1 MSRKFL
7 VLSALAL
14 GLIVPASA
22 KVYTRDEAVKTA
34 MENSADI
41 KTAEED
47 LVKASSAV
55 EGGYGAAYPQV
66 DLSADI
72 KWLLGRDDVNG
83 GTPITDIAGD
93 SSMEANKFDKNV
105 LAPTLDKMANGMS
118 AQLYPWQ
125 SSVSLTVA
133 QVLYAAGQI
142 GTGINIAKGYKLL
155 AETQLENQKI
165 TVRYDVE
172 TAFDELILLDSAIAI
187 TEESIKL
194 TEAHLET
201 AKQSYQSGM
210 GTELDVIRAELAL
223 DQLKSE
229 YEQKKKNR
237 ILARNK
243 LLNTMGLNWDSD
255 VEFVGEL
262 RNPESNVTYPDTA
275 MSNVLQRR
283 KEITLLKTQEEI
295 DANKINIA
303 EAGYKP
309 TVALYGG
316 IVYSNAQ
323 NHFYEWDAPKWD
335 KLNKFVGLK
344 LTMNLFNGFQSRE
357 GVTQAKSTLR
367 SSQIKRENA
376 ERGFRMQIEACANT
390 LEDAQTQLELQKR
403 QIELAT
409 RNYDL
414 TDAAYKI
421 GHETQVNLLD
431 ANLKLHQ
438 ARLGYMQAV
447 LNWNKAYNALLQAT
461 GEY

>member
-22 KVYTRDEAVKTA
+22 KTYTRDEAVKTA

-41 KTAEED
+41 KSAEED
-47 LVKASSAV
+47 LVKASSVV

-66 DLSADI
+66 DLNADI
-72 KWLLGRDDVNG
+72 KWLLGRDDVNV
-83 GTPITDIAGD
+83 GTPITDLAGD

-105 LAPTLDKMANGMS
+105 LAPSLDKMMNGMS
-118 AQLYPWQ
+118 SQLYPWQ
-125 SSVSLTVA
+125 SSVSLTVS

-172 TAFDELILLDSAIAI
+172 TAFDELIVLDSSIAI
-187 TEESIKL
+187 TKESIKL

-210 GTELDVIRAELAL
+210 GTELDQIRAELAL
-223 DQLKSE
+223 DQLKST
-229 YEQKKKNR
+229 YESSKKQR

-262 RNPESNVTYPDTA
+262 RNPESNISYPDTA

-283 KEITLLKTQEEI
+283 KEIALLKTQEEI
-295 DANKINIA
+295 EANKINIA
-303 EAGYKP
+303 EAEYKP
-309 TVALYGG
+309 TIALYGG
-316 IVYSNAQ
+316 IVYSN
-323 NHFYEWDAPKWD
+323 NKNNFYEWDAPKWD

-344 LTMNLFNGFQSRE
+344 LSMNLFKGFQSRE

-367 SSQIKRENA
+367 SAQIKRENA

-390 LEDAQTQLELQKR
+390 LEDAQTQLDLQKR

-438 ARLGYMQAV
+438 AKMGYMQAV

>member
-22 KVYTRDEAVKTA
+22 KTYTRDEAVKTA

-41 KTAEED
+41 KSAEED
-47 LVKASSAV
+47 LVKASSVV

-66 DLSADI
+66 DLNADI
-72 KWLLGRDDVNG
+72 KWLLGRDDVNV
-83 GTPITDIAGD
+83 GTPITDLAGD

-105 LAPTLDKMANGMS
+105 LAPSLDKMMNGMS
-118 AQLYPWQ
+118 SQLYPWQ
-125 SSVSLTVA
+125 SSVSLTVS

-172 TAFDELILLDSAIAI
+172 TAFDELIVLDSSIAI
-187 TEESIKL
+187 TKESIKL

-210 GTELDVIRAELAL
+210 GTELDQIRAELAL
-223 DQLKSE
+223 DQLKST
-229 YEQKKKNR
+229 YESSKKQR

-262 RNPESNVTYPDTA
+262 RNPDSNISYPDTA

-283 KEITLLKTQEEI
+283 KEIALLKTQEEI
-295 DANKINIA
+295 EANKINIA
-303 EAGYKP
+303 EAEYKP
-309 TVALYGG
+309 TIALYGG
-316 IVYSNAQ
+316 IVYSN
-323 NHFYEWDAPKWD
+323 NKNNFYEWDAPKWD

-344 LTMNLFNGFQSRE
+344 LSMNLFKGFQSRE

-367 SSQIKRENA
+367 SAQIKRENA

-390 LEDAQTQLELQKR
+390 LEDAQTQLDLQKR

-421 GHETQVNLLD
+421 GQETQVNLLD

-438 ARLGYMQAV
+438 AKMGYMQAV

>member
-22 KVYTRDEAVKTA
+22 KTYTRDEAVKTA

-41 KTAEED
+41 KSAEED
-47 LVKASSAV
+47 LVKASSVV

-66 DLSADI
+66 DLNADI
-72 KWLLGRDDVNG
+72 KWLLGRDDVNV
-83 GTPITDIAGD
+83 GTPITDLAGD

-105 LAPTLDKMANGMS
+105 LAPSLDKMMNGMS
-118 AQLYPWQ
+118 SQLYPWQ
-125 SSVSLTVA
+125 SSVSLTVS

-172 TAFDELILLDSAIAI
+172 TAFDELIVLDSSIAI
-187 TEESIKL
+187 TKESIKL

-210 GTELDVIRAELAL
+210 GTELDQIRAELAL
-223 DQLKSE
+223 DQLKST
-229 YEQKKKNR
+229 YESSKKQR

-262 RNPESNVTYPDTA
+262 RNPESNISYPDTA

-283 KEITLLKTQEEI
+283 KEIALLKTQEEI
-295 DANKINIA
+295 EANKINIA
-303 EAGYKP
+303 EAEYKP
-309 TVALYGG
+309 TIALYGG
-316 IVYSNAQ
+316 IVYSN
-323 NHFYEWDAPKWD
+323 NKNNFYEWDAPKWD

-344 LTMNLFNGFQSRE
+344 LSMNLFKGFQSRE

-367 SSQIKRENA
+367 SAQIKRENA

-390 LEDAQTQLELQKR
+390 LEDAQTQLDLQKR

-421 GHETQVNLLD
+421 GQETQVNLLD

-438 ARLGYMQAV
+438 AKMGYMQAV

>member
-22 KVYTRDEAVKTA
+22 KVYTREEAVKTA

-41 KTAEED
+41 KTAEES
-47 LVKASSAV
+47 VIQATSQV
-55 EGGYGAAYPQV
+55 EGGYGAAYPSI
-66 DLSADI
+66 DLNANVTRI
-72 KWLLGRDDVNG
+72 FGLDDVKMG
-83 GTPITDIAGD
+83 SPMASAAGD
-93 SSMEANKFDKNV
+93 SSMGANKFDKDV
-105 LAPTLDKMANGMS
+105 VAPALDNIINGMS
-118 AQLYPWQ
+118 AQRYRWQ
-125 SSVSLTVA
+125 SNIGLQLT
-133 QVLYAAGQI
+133 QTLYAQGKI
-142 GTGINIAKGYKLL
+142 GTGVAIAKAYKLG
-155 AETQLENQKI
+155 EEINLENTKI
-165 TVRYDVE
+165 AVRYNVE
-172 TAFDELILLDSAIAI
+172 TAFDELIVLDSTISI

-210 GTELDVIRAELAL
+210 GTELDQIRAELAL
-223 DQLKSE
+223 DQLKSS
-229 YEQKKKNR
+229 YESTKKQR
-237 ILARNK
+237 IIARNK
-243 LLNTMGLNWDSD
+243 LLNTMGLDWESD
-255 VEFVGEL
+255 VEFTGEL
-262 RNPESNVTYPDTA
+262 RNPESNPPYPDTA
-275 MSNVLQRR
+275 IASVLSRR
-283 KEITLLKTQEEI
+283 KELAMLKTQEDMATRKIEI
-295 DANKINIA
+295 E
-303 EAGYKP
+303 EADYKP
-309 TVALYGG
+309 LVALIGKIG
-316 IVYSNAQ
+316 YSNNQ
-323 NHFYEWDAPKWD
+323 NEFYKWDAPKWN
-335 KLNKFVGLK
+335 KLSKTITLNLS
-344 LTMNLFNGFQSRE
+344 MNLFKGFQTRE
-357 GVTQAKSTLR
+357 SVTQAKSVLRTL
-367 SSQIKRENA
+367 QIAKENT

-438 ARLGYMQAV
+438 AKLGYMQAV

>member
-1 MSRKFL
+1 MSRKIL
-7 VLSALAL
+7 VLSALTL

-22 KVYTRDEAVKTA
+22 KVYTREDAIKTA

-41 KTAEED
+41 KSAEED
-47 LVKASSAV
+47 LVKASSVV

-66 DLSADI
+66 DLNADI
-72 KWLLGRDDVNG
+72 KWLLGRDDVNV
-83 GTPITDIAGD
+83 GTRITDLAGD

-105 LAPTLDKMANGMS
+105 LAPALDKMTNGMS
-118 AQLYPWQ
+118 SQLYPWQ
-125 SSVSLTVA
+125 SSVSLTVS

-172 TAFDELILLDSAIAI
+172 TAFDELIVLDSSIAI
-187 TEESIKL
+187 TKESIKL

-210 GTELDVIRAELAL
+210 GTELDQIRAELAL
-223 DQLKSE
+223 DQLKST
-229 YEQKKKNR
+229 YESSKKQR

-262 RNPESNVTYPDTA
+262 RNPESNIPYPDTA

-283 KEITLLKTQEEI
+283 KEIALLKTQEEI
-295 DANKINIA
+295 EANKINIA
-303 EAGYKP
+303 EAEYKP
-309 TVALYGG
+309 TIALYGG
-316 IVYSNAQ
+316 IVYSNSQ

-344 LTMNLFNGFQSRE
+344 LSMNLFKGFQSRE

-367 SSQIKRENA
+367 SAQIKRENA

-390 LEDAQTQLELQKR
+390 LEDAQTQLDLQKR

-438 ARLGYMQAV
+438 AKMGYMQAV

>member
-22 KVYTRDEAVKTA
+22 KTYTRDEAVKTA

-41 KTAEED
+41 KSAEED
-47 LVKASSAV
+47 LVKASSVV

-66 DLSADI
+66 DLNADI
-72 KWLLGRDDVNG
+72 KWLLGRDDVNV
-83 GTPITDIAGD
+83 GTPITDLAGD

-105 LAPTLDKMANGMS
+105 LAPSLDKMMNGMS
-118 AQLYPWQ
+118 SQLYPWQ
-125 SSVSLTVA
+125 SSVSLTVS

-172 TAFDELILLDSAIAI
+172 TAFDELIVLDSSIAI
-187 TEESIKL
+187 TKESIKL

-210 GTELDVIRAELAL
+210 GTELDQIRAELAL
-223 DQLKSE
+223 DQLKST
-229 YEQKKKNR
+229 YESSKKQR

-262 RNPESNVTYPDTA
+262 RNPDSNISYPDTA

-283 KEITLLKTQEEI
+283 KEIALLKTQEEI
-295 DANKINIA
+295 EANKINIA
-303 EAGYKP
+303 EAEYKP
-309 TVALYGG
+309 TIALYGG
-316 IVYSNAQ
+316 IVYGN
-323 NHFYEWDAPKWD
+323 NKNNFYEWDAPKWD

-344 LTMNLFNGFQSRE
+344 LSMNLFKGFQSRE

-367 SSQIKRENA
+367 SAQIKRENA

-390 LEDAQTQLELQKR
+390 LEDAQTQLDLQKR

-438 ARLGYMQAV
+438 AKMGYMQAV